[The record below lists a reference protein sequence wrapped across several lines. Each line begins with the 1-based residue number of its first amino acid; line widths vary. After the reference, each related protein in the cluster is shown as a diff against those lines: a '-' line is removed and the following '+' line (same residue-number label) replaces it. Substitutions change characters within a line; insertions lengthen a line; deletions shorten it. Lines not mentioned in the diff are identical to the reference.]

1 MFDILIP
8 VYNTNLRYLEKCL
21 KSVQS
26 QTFQDWQCYIVDGSN
41 NVYQKEIYALVETY
55 LDDSR
60 FHYNR
65 EQGILGQGASNA
77 RNQAS
82 RLGKNPY
89 LAFLDSDDWWL
100 ENHLATF
107 VDSIEKDSSERI
119 SFWFSI
125 LHTVV
130 TKRKQGVE
138 IFDKF
143 CLNAYL
149 ESQFINPSSSYYYFL
164 RSNLWP
170 TGLVVLRT
178 RFEQIGGFDT
188 NLKYMEDNDLILRL
202 CGDPRKTDSL
212 TTGKFLNILTGYHRR
227 HHNQLTSPKN
237 LQESGEEYECNESI
251 FWSRHPKFNQLVK
264 PVIFTKLYWNWLEWC
279 FKTGKNRGMYAIESW
294 SKRYEGETVNPLLT
308 SEREEWA
315 FLDDL

>member
-107 VDSIEKDSSERI
+107 VDSIEKDLV
-119 SFWFSI
+119 FGF
-125 LHTVV
+125 L
-130 TKRKQGVE
+130 
-138 IFDKF
+138 
-143 CLNAYL
+143 
-149 ESQFINPSSSYYYFL
+149 SYTL
-164 RSNLWP
+164 
-170 TGLVVLRT
+170 
-178 RFEQIGGFDT
+178 
-188 NLKYMEDNDLILRL
+188 
-202 CGDPRKTDSL
+202 
-212 TTGKFLNILTGYHRR
+212 
-227 HHNQLTSPKN
+227 
-237 LQESGEEYECNESI
+237 
-251 FWSRHPKFNQLVK
+251 
-264 PVIFTKLYWNWLEWC
+264 
-279 FKTGKNRGMYAIESW
+279 
-294 SKRYEGETVNPLLT
+294 
-308 SEREEWA
+308 
-315 FLDDL
+315 